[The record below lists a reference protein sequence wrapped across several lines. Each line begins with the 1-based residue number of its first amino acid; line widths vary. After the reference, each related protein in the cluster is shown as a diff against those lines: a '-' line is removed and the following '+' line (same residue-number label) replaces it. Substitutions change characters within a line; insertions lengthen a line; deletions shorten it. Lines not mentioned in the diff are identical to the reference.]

1 MFCFSFCDN
10 AVTIRVTTI
19 VNVLRVRKKGEAL
32 MVQSIKFDQA
42 RRFKDLAARKALGAW
57 LNFQKGAQ
65 CSVLISGS
73 GFPASWL
80 HFGLVRHFFGLF
92 GPHESMTVSIHQ
104 TASRNQQHLTSY

>member
-1 MFCFSFCDN
+1 MLIPSVDN
-10 AVTIRVTTI
+10 
-19 VNVLRVRKKGEAL
+19 NVLLFFLRQCGHDTCDDNCERIARSKKGEAL

-42 RRFKDLAARKALGAW
+42 RRFKDLAARKALEAW

-80 HFGLVRHFFGLF
+80 HFGLVCHFFGLF
-92 GPHESMTVSIHQ
+92 GPHDS
-104 TASRNQQHLTSY
+104 